1 MQANRMGAMKTE
13 RTSDRAYKGKEV
25 PTIAAKTAVEAAAKA
40 VRAARSDRM
49 AAALSS
55 ANRKTGLFK
64 K

>member
-1 MQANRMGAMKTE
+1 MKTE
-13 RTSDRAYKGKEV
+13 RTSDRAYKGKEI
-25 PTIAAKTAVEAAAKA
+25 PTIAAKKAAEAAAST